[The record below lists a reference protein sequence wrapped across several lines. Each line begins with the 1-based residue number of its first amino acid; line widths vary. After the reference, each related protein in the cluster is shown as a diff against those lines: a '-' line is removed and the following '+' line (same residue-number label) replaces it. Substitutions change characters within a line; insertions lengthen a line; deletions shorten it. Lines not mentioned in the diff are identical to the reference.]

1 LYLPRAA
8 DDGRSQQMAVEDA
21 PPIDG
26 TGMSVLVVEDNIEV
40 GKFAADALVELGY
53 GTTLVENATHALE
66 ELAAGAERYDVVFT
80 DVVMPGMT
88 GIELAQEIRRHYPDL
103 PVVLT
108 SGYSHT
114 LSENGSDGLELLQKP
129 YSVEQLSRVL
139 HKAGRWRRTKRASI
153 KAAS

>member
-1 LYLPRAA
+1 MSA
-8 DDGRSQQMAVEDA
+8 DDA

-40 GKFAADALVELGY
+40 GRFATDALAELGY

-88 GIELAQEIRRHYPDL
+88 GVELAQEIRRHHPDL

-108 SGYSHT
+108 SGYSHG
-114 LSENGSDGLELLQKP
+114 LSESGSDGLELLQKP
-129 YSVEQLSRVL
+129 YSIEQLSHVL
-139 HKAGRWRRTKRASI
+139 HKVVRWRRVKRATAR
-153 KAAS
+153 AAS